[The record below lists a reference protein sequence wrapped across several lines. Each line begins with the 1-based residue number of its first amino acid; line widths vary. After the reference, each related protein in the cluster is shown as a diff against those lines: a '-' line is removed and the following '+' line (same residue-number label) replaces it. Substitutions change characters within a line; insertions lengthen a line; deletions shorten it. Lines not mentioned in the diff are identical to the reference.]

1 MRQIFLG
8 LFDTEA
14 EAAEAFDECAHTPH
28 APRHA
33 CRPAAHA
40 LIRAHFTRREAAH
53 LAGHDAYA
61 SASVIDLD
69 FPRTPRT
76 PRRAAAHAARAS
88 FSPDSAG
95 AASGSAAATAWAS
108 PPLCPSESHD
118 VSAFINAPKK
128 PRSPSGSAWGG
139 SAARGCAAAKLG
151 GVWECGVGGAA
162 VVDACVVQAAHTLLR
177 IYAAATS
184 A

>member
-1 MRQIFLG
+1 MPQY
-8 LFDTEA
+8 
-14 EAAEAFDECAHTPH
+14 AH
-28 APRHA
+28 
-33 CRPAAHA
+33 
-40 LIRAHFTRREAAH
+40 TRREAAH
-53 LAGHDAYA
+53 LAGHHDVYA
-61 SASVIDLD
+61 SGIELD

-95 AASGSAAATAWAS
+95 GGSGSAAWAS
-108 PPLCPSESHD
+108 SSHHASESHD

-139 SAARGCAAAKLG
+139 DKRGGGAAARGFAL
-151 GVWECGVGGAA
+151 WEYGVGGAA
-162 VVDACVVQAAHTLLR
+162 AVDASAVQAAHTLMCMC
-177 IYAAATS
+177 AAATS